1 MRESYLCRASK
12 NICLFWSMEL
22 LKLWPRQ
29 SGRLKGIIGVVFL
42 SIMKKKKIWGFWKLS
57 LSLFCGN
64 KNHQSVA
71 GFIVFG
77 GIDCCCYLLLS
88 IKKKKEGKEK
98 ARGCNK
104 WLLWTKDRE
113 TPINSTSVSFSISK
127 KIDIGY
133 FIMFIFDFS
142 LFCEKKSNL
151 AHRPGPGQMYK
162 CLKNV
167 IPLWNFRNVR

>member
-1 MRESYLCRASK
+1 MRESYLYRASK

-42 SIMKKKKIWGFWKLS
+42 SIMKKKIWGFWKLS
-57 LSLFCGN
+57 LSFLWQQ
-64 KNHQSVA
+64 KPSVSCR
-71 GFIVFG
+71 F
-77 GIDCCCYLLLS
+77 YWLWRYWLLLLL
-88 IKKKKEGKEK
+88 IAVNLKKKEGKEK

-162 CLKNV
+162 CLKNM

>member
-1 MRESYLCRASK
+1 MRESYLYRASK

-42 SIMKKKKIWGFWKLS
+42 SIMKKKNLGFLKAFTVSFLWKQ
-57 LSLFCGN
+57 
-64 KNHQSVA
+64 KTSVSCR
-71 GFIVFG
+71 FY
-77 GIDCCCYLLLS
+77 CLWRYWLLLLL
-88 IKKKKEGKEK
+88 IAVNLKKKEGKEK

-113 TPINSTSVSFSISK
+113 TPINSTSISFSISK

-162 CLKNV
+162 CLKNM